1 MNQGNVPVFSVLD
14 VEKRFVLRRGPR
26 GPVELRALDGVR
38 LDIEAGRSVAL
49 VGESGSGKSTL
60 VRMLLGLDRP
70 GEGRVLYEG
79 IDLQQVLARDR
90 ARFAREVAFVYQDAR
105 GSMNPRFTIAD
116 IIGEPVHVHRLRP
129 AEAIPRRVSELLERV
144 GLPPSVA
151 TRYPHQLSGG
161 QVRRVTVARAL
172 AQEPRVIMA
181 DEAVAGLDVSVQA
194 ALLNLLRDLVAE
206 LQVTLVFVTHD
217 LGVASYLCDRIAVMY
232 LGRIL
237 ETGPVDAI
245 LQGPAH
251 PYTQGLLDSFP
262 RFDRPLRAPLRGE
275 IPSPVDLPPGCRFA
289 GRCPVVQPGCTASDP
304 VAMPV
309 GGERLVACFHPL
321 VTAPAGA

>member
-1 MNQGNVPVFSVLD
+1 MSQSTVPVFSVLD
-14 VEKRFVLRRGPR
+14 VEKRFLLRKGRN

-38 LDIEAGRSVAL
+38 LDIEAGSSVAL

-70 GEGRVLYEG
+70 GEGRVMYDG

-105 GSMNPRFTIAD
+105 GSMNPRFTIGE
-116 IIGEPVHVHRLRP
+116 IIGEPMRVHRLHP
-129 AEAIPRRVSELLERV
+129 AQDIPWRVASLLERV
-144 GLPPSVA
+144 GLPASVA
-151 TRYPHQLSGG
+151 VRYPHQLSGG
-161 QVRRVTVARAL
+161 QVRRVAVARAL

-194 ALLNLLRDLVAE
+194 SLLNLLRELVGE
-206 LQVTLVFVTHD
+206 LKVTLVFVTHD

-251 PYTQGLLDSFP
+251 PYTRGLLESFP
-262 RFDRPLRAPLRGE
+262 RFDRALRAPLRGE
-275 IPSPVDLPPGCRFA
+275 IPSPVDLPAGCRFA
-289 GRCPVVQPGCTASDP
+289 GRCPCVQPQCAVADP
-304 VAMPV
+304 VARSLDV
-309 GGERLVACFHPL
+309 GRLVACLYPL
-321 VTAPAGA
+321 SDEVVPG

>member
-1 MNQGNVPVFSVLD
+1 MNESTVPVFSVLD
-14 VEKRFVLRRGPR
+14 VEKRFLLRKGRS

-38 LDIEAGRSVAL
+38 LDIEAGSSVAL

-70 GEGRVLYEG
+70 GEGRVLYDG

-90 ARFAREVAFVYQDAR
+90 ERFAREVAFVYQDAR
-105 GSMNPRFTIAD
+105 GSMNPRFTIGE
-116 IIGEPVHVHRLRP
+116 IIGEPMRVHRLHP
-129 AEAIPRRVSELLERV
+129 AQDIPRRVASLLERV
-144 GLPPSVA
+144 GLPASVA
-151 TRYPHQLSGG
+151 VRYPHQLSGG
-161 QVRRVTVARAL
+161 QVRRVAVARAL

-194 ALLNLLRDLVAE
+194 SLLNLLRELVAE
-206 LQVTLVFVTHD
+206 LKVTLVFVTHD

-251 PYTQGLLDSFP
+251 PYTRGLLESFP

-275 IPSPVDLPPGCRFA
+275 IPSPVDLPAGCRFA
-289 GRCPVVQPGCTASDP
+289 GRCPCVQPQCTVADP
-304 VAMPV
+304 VARALD
-309 GGERLVACFHPL
+309 GRRLVACLFPL
-321 VTAPAGA
+321 SGEAAPA

>member
-1 MNQGNVPVFSVLD
+1 MSESMVPVFSVLD
-14 VEKRFVLRRGPR
+14 VEKRFLLRKGRS

-38 LDIEAGRSVAL
+38 LDIEAGSSVAL

-70 GEGRVLYEG
+70 GEGRVLYDG

-105 GSMNPRFTIAD
+105 GSMNPRFTIGE
-116 IIGEPVHVHRLRP
+116 IIGEPMRVHRLHP
-129 AEAIPRRVSELLERV
+129 AQDIPRRVASLLERV
-144 GLPPSVA
+144 GLPASVA
-151 TRYPHQLSGG
+151 VRYPHQLSGG
-161 QVRRVTVARAL
+161 QVRRVAVARAL

-194 ALLNLLRDLVAE
+194 SLLNLLRELVGE
-206 LQVTLVFVTHD
+206 LKVTLVFVTHD

-251 PYTQGLLDSFP
+251 PYTRGLLESFP

-275 IPSPVDLPPGCRFA
+275 IPSPVDLPAGCRFA
-289 GRCPVVQPGCTASDP
+289 GRCPCVQPQCTVADP
-304 VAMPV
+304 VARALD
-309 GGERLVACFHPL
+309 GGRLVACLYPL
-321 VTAPAGA
+321 SGEVAPA